1 MPFIKKEAHITGN
14 LIVDG
19 SIEADQIK
27 ANTITANKFSGAV
40 EEEYRCHAGTM
51 YLGSYN
57 TLYNVIDF
65 DHPATEWDIAK
76 GRSINALIN
85 LSLFAGTS
93 STRTGQITFQQELE
107 VPNFW
112 NPNAIAVAVH
122 DSQPEQYW
130 QRVVLDG
137 NQLNK
142 FPSNMVMAD
151 VSGSPVYRTYKNLRL
166 QYDYEGSELVLNGD
180 FSSTSDWTV
189 ANGTF
194 TTPYYGTLNGVSG
207 STEKAQIS
215 QAVTVTA
222 GKKYRLKYDQPSS
235 NTYKIIVSTSTDPT
249 DEIEYQGGLGWI
261 SASGTNV
268 REFVVDVSTVYII
281 IQTIDVGADDAYFDN
296 VSLKELQLKTYVDIS
311 AYPSQLINPS
321 SFSTVLYSGLTTG
334 ATAGTWVI
342 AKSLIHT
349 ISNDNSY
356 SKYENVS
363 MHTYLGRFHRDIK
376 CRLRAKHSVSSIS
389 TTALRVV
396 NVDFTLHSRI
406 VG

>member
-1 MPFIKKEAHITGN
+1 MPFYEKQAYVSGN
-14 LIVDG
+14 LVVDG
-19 SIEADQIK
+19 TIEGKHVRAE
-27 ANTITANKFSGAV
+27 TITANKFSGAV
-40 EEEYRCHAGTM
+40 EEEYRCHAGAT

-57 TLYNVIDF
+57 TLYNVIEF

-93 STRTGQITFQQELE
+93 STRTGQLTFQQELE

-142 FPSNMVMAD
+142 FPSNMVMAH

-166 QYDYEGSELVLNGD
+166 QYDYEGSELVTNGS
-180 FSSTSDWTV
+180 FSGTGDWTA

-215 QAVTVTA
+215 QAVSVTA
-222 GKKYRLKYDQPSS
+222 GKKYRLKYDQPTST
-235 NTYKIIVSTSTDPT
+235 TYKVIVSTSTDPD
-249 DEIEYQGGLGWI
+249 DEIEYQGGLGWVSVI
-261 SASGTNV
+261 GTNV
-268 REFVVDVSTVYII
+268 REFIVDVSTVYII
-281 IQTIDVGADDAYFDN
+281 IQTINAGADSAFFDN

-311 AYPSQLINPS
+311 SYPTQLINPS
-321 SFSTVLYSGLTTG
+321 SSSTVLYSGLTTG

-342 AKSLIHT
+342 AKTALHT

-376 CRLRAKHSVSSIS
+376 CRLRAKHGVSSIS